1 MMTNMKEEQHVI
13 VCQHR
18 QRFDEGVFYT
28 LEAIRWVPSH
38 VQDEIDHRH
47 FESLELADQW
57 AEDLNK
63 VTLSELKKTL

>member
-18 QRFDEGVFYT
+18 APYGDVFYT
-28 LEAIRWVPSH
+28 LEAIQWVPSH
-38 VQDEIDHRH
+38 VRDEIDHRH
-47 FESLELADQW
+47 FDSLELADQW
-57 AEDLNK
+57 ADDLNK